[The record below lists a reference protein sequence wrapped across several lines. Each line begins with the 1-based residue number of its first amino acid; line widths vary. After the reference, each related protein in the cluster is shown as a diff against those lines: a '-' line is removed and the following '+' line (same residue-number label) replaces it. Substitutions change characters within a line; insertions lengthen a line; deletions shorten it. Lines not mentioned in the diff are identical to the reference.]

1 MSKLKLIAYTT
12 NVAAEKSIS
21 EIEQLLAEFGANK
34 IMKDYLQDGRVS
46 GIAFQLNG
54 KGFKLP
60 NNQQG
65 VFQILYKNKSSRTNS
80 TKEREERAYRV
91 SWRILREWIHS
102 QLSLIASGQAE
113 PEQALLP
120 YMWNGKE
127 SFYEKVKRT
136 EFQIEAP
143 KENTEA
149 IEGEVIE

>member
-1 MSKLKLIAYTT
+1 
-12 NVAAEKSIS
+12 
-21 EIEQLLAEFGANK
+21 
-34 IMKDYLQDGRVS
+34 MKDYLSDGRVS

-60 NNQQG
+60 NNQSG
-65 VFQILYKNKSSRTNS
+65 VFNILFSNKSSRVNGN
-80 TKEREERAYRV
+80 KKREERAYRV

-127 SFYEKVKRT
+127 SFYDRVKRT
-136 EFQIEAP
+136 EFQLEAP
-143 KENTEA
+143 KENNEML
-149 IEGEVIE
+149 EGEVIL

>member
-1 MSKLKLIAYTT
+1 MKLKLISYTT
-12 NVAAEKSIS
+12 NIKAEKSIS

-34 IMKDYLQDGRVS
+34 IIKDYLSDGRVS

-60 NNQQG
+60 NNQEG
-65 VFQILYKNKSSRTNS
+65 VFNILFKNKSSRING

-91 SWRILREWIHS
+91 SWRILREWIHA

-127 SFYEKVKRT
+127 SFYDAVKKKD
-136 EFQIEAP
+136 FQLEAP
-143 KENTEA
+143 KEKR
-149 IEGEVIE
+149 IPSGVIING